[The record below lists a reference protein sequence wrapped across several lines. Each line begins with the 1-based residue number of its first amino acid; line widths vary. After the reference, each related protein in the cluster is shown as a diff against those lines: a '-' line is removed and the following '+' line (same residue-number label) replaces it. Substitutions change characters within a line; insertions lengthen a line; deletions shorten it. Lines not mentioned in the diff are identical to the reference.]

1 MTDPSNIAAT
11 YAERV
16 RRELRHL
23 PVETVAD
30 LTDGL
35 ESDIASSLADGA
47 ALPSADEY
55 AADLLRGAGM
65 EPPEVPGSGVAV
77 RIIRRVTQAVGST
90 RRHSHGLAPAWWV
103 LRAWVLM
110 QVLGF
115 FVSRYDS
122 PYWFL
127 GQWGGEGRSD
137 GLVGVMVFVVLL
149 VASVRV
155 GRDRWLLSV
164 KQETIVSAVL
174 AVLTVAVLTSQNN
187 MREGGGWFMYQNPL
201 NTMQDQ
207 SNCSLP
213 VPDFSGKSVISSHE
227 VLTAANLGVVV
238 IDRSS
243 GYDVTHSAGADSAIV
258 VDQSPMPGLPTCEL
272 QVTLYVDLR
281 GTPGPTM
288 TPQVDVDPP
297 STTTSTTLARQ
308 KATTT
313 SSP

>member
-77 RIIRRVTQAVGST
+77 RITRVAVRVVGSA
-90 RRHSHGLAPAWWV
+90 RRHSRGLAPAWWV

-115 FVSRYDS
+115 FVARYDS

-127 GQWGGEGRSD
+127 GQWGGEGGSD

-155 GRDRWLLSV
+155 GRDGWLLAGR
-164 KQETIVSAVL
+164 QEAIVSAVL
-174 AVLTVAVLTSQNN
+174 AVLGVAVLFAQNS
-187 MREGGGWFMYQNPL
+187 MREGGGWFMY
-201 NTMQDQ
+201 
-207 SNCSLP
+207 
-213 VPDFSGKSVISSHE
+213 
-227 VLTAANLGVVV
+227 
-238 IDRSS
+238 
-243 GYDVTHSAGADSAIV
+243 
-258 VDQSPMPGLPTCEL
+258 
-272 QVTLYVDLR
+272 
-281 GTPGPTM
+281 GTPGVTTPTQQCVTGAPYM
-288 TPQVDVDPP
+288 LNRDVRSVVDELAMDYNIPYRVIDEATGYDLTTSAGLPSIPVLRQSPGAGELICDGELVLYVNTVSGDPTLVITTTVP
-297 STTTSTTLARQ
+297 AATTTSSTVMRQ

-313 SSP
+313 STP

>member
-1 MTDPSNIAAT
+1 MTDPSNVAAT

-77 RIIRRVTQAVGST
+77 RITRAAVRVVGSA
-90 RRHSHGLAPAWWV
+90 RRHSRGLAPAWWV

-115 FVSRYDS
+115 FVARYDS

-127 GQWGGEGRSD
+127 GQWGGEGGSD

-155 GRDRWLLSV
+155 GRDGWLLTG
-164 KQETIVSAVL
+164 KQETIVSVVLAVL
-174 AVLTVAVLTSQNN
+174 AVAVLFAQNS
-187 MREGGGWFMYQNPL
+187 MREGGGWFMY
-201 NTMQDQ
+201 
-207 SNCSLP
+207 
-213 VPDFSGKSVISSHE
+213 
-227 VLTAANLGVVV
+227 
-238 IDRSS
+238 
-243 GYDVTHSAGADSAIV
+243 
-258 VDQSPMPGLPTCEL
+258 
-272 QVTLYVDLR
+272 
-281 GTPGPTM
+281 GTPGVTTPTQQCVSSAPNM
-288 TPQVDVDPP
+288 LNLDLRSAVEELAKSLAIPYRVIDEATGYDLTTSAGLPSIPVLRQSPGAGELICDGELVLYVNTVSGDPTLVITTTVP
-297 STTTSTTLARQ
+297 AATTTSSTVMRQ

-313 SSP
+313 STP

>member
-55 AADLLRGAGM
+55 ATDLLRGAGM
-65 EPPEVPGSGVAV
+65 ETPEVPGPGVAV
-77 RIIRRVTQAVGST
+77 RITRVAVRAVSSA
-90 RRHSHGLAPAWWV
+90 RRHSRGLAPAWWV

-137 GLVGVMVFVVLL
+137 GLVGIIVLVVLL

-155 GRDRWLLSV
+155 GRDGWLLAGR
-164 KQETIVSAVL
+164 QEAIVSAVL
-174 AVLTVAVLTSQNN
+174 AVLGVAVLFAQNS
-187 MREGGGWFMYQNPL
+187 MREGGGWFMYGTPGVTTPTQQCVSSAPNML
-201 NTMQDQ
+201 NRDLRSAVEELAKT
-207 SNCSLP
+207 
-213 VPDFSGKSVISSHE
+213 
-227 VLTAANLGVVV
+227 LTIPYRV
-238 IDRSS
+238 IDEAT
-243 GYDVTHSAGADSAIV
+243 GYDLTRSAGLPSIPIV
-258 VDQSPMPGLPTCEL
+258 NQFPGPGVLICGQEL
-272 QVTLYVDLR
+272 TLYVDTASGDALLA
-281 GTPGPTM
+281 TT
-288 TPQVDVDPP
+288 TSSVVV
-297 STTTSTTLARQ
+297 STTTTTVVKQ

-313 SSP
+313 STP